1 MSGILCFINY
11 RGDKA
16 FCSRVQG
23 EFHGKWD
30 GRRWTHDISS
40 CTSEQFTF
48 GQWSYFPTDLLSE
61 ISNNL
66 IWSYLKCCLR
76 LISCSHGCDHVCGV
90 VAWRFCL
97 CGADEFT
104 SPIDFFVLPTWILK
118 FFGGLRRMTVPLV
131 ILLSWSE
138 MGVCVCVCV
147 SELEFGCLDL
157 IFSGCRMFDASVTI
171 MYPGFTKPV
180 GTGPAWPVTGYR
192 SRSGS
197 GLGRYQTGPNSKF
210 KFELKKW
217 KIPKKFLKILQGAT
231 NLMVSNFLENSFI

>member
-1 MSGILCFINY
+1 MGVFSVCLIGLWFFWLLIDVWYPVFQLQ
-11 RGDKA
+11 GWQ
-16 FCSRVQG
+16 SLLQHRVQG
-23 EFHGKWD
+23 EFHGRWD
-30 GRRWTHDISS
+30 GRRWTHDISA
-40 CTSEQFTF
+40 CTSEQLTF

-104 SPIDFFVLPTWILK
+104 SPIDFFVLRSWILE
-118 FFGGLRRMTVPLV
+118 FFGGLRRMTVPPV

-138 MGVCVCVCV
+138 MGVCV
-147 SELEFGCLDL
+147 SEHEFGCLDL

-171 MYPGFTKPV
+171 MYLNLCFQYVFRKGNGKL
-180 GTGPAWPVTGYR
+180 W
-192 SRSGS
+192 
-197 GLGRYQTGPNSKF
+197 YQ
-210 KFELKKW
+210 
-217 KIPKKFLKILQGAT
+217 
-231 NLMVSNFLENSFI
+231 

>member
-16 FCSRVQG
+16 FCSTECRENFMENEMEEG
-23 EFHGKWD
+23 EPMIYHLAPPSSSPLDNGPIFQLI
-30 GRRWTHDISS
+30 RWVK
-40 CTSEQFTF
+40 
-48 GQWSYFPTDLLSE
+48 

-104 SPIDFFVLPTWILK
+104 LPIDFFVLRSWILE
-118 FFGGLRRMTVPLV
+118 FFGGLRRMTVPPV

-138 MGVCVCVCV
+138 MGVCV
-147 SELEFGCLDL
+147 SEHEFGCLDL
-157 IFSGCRMFDASVTI
+157 IFSGCRMFDAFVTI
-171 MYPGFTKPV
+171 VYLNLCFQYVFRKGNGKL
-180 GTGPAWPVTGYR
+180 W
-192 SRSGS
+192 
-197 GLGRYQTGPNSKF
+197 YQ
-210 KFELKKW
+210 
-217 KIPKKFLKILQGAT
+217 
-231 NLMVSNFLENSFI
+231 